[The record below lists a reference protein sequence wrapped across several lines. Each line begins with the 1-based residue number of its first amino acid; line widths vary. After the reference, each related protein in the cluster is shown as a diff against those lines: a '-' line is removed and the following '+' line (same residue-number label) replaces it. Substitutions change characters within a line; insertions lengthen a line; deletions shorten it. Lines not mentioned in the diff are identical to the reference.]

1 MSLRDRIL
9 DGARRSIGD
18 RLPGK
23 LGQKRVAELSDQELE
38 EELLRRRRARARS
51 RSEEE
56 RGTHGTPKDSPQ
68 RKQLLQYYANLE
80 LEPGA
85 SVADVRRAY
94 RDLMQR
100 YHPDKHRHD
109 PARLAAATQLAR
121 SLTEAY
127 EALLA
132 HLE

>member
-9 DGARRSIGD
+9 DGARRSIGE
-18 RLPGK
+18 RLPGR
-23 LGQKRVAELSDQELE
+23 LGQKRVAELTDQELE
-38 EELLRRRRARARS
+38 EELLRRRRARARN

-56 RGTHGTPKDSPQ
+56 RGTHGTQKDSPQ

-94 RDLMQR
+94 RELMQR
-100 YHPDKHRHD
+100 YHPDKHRQD
-109 PARLAAATQLAR
+109 PARLAAANQLAR